1 MIIRR
6 TGLFS
11 LGRRRVDPP
20 EDEIDDESRY
30 DEGSGSGSGFRLP
43 STGEITVTPKDIAV
57 GLGAATAG
65 TAAGVGLYKTAK
77 GVGKFVA
84 RNPKAS
90 KALGKL
96 GAAGVGLGIAGE
108 VVGKYRNYK
117 NSKIDR
123 EYYDY

>member
-20 EDEIDDESRY
+20 EDEIDDELRY
-30 DEGSGSGSGFRLP
+30 DEGSGYRLP

-96 GAAGVGLGIAGE
+96 GAAGVGLGIAGG

>member
-30 DEGSGSGSGFRLP
+30 DEGSGYRLP

-84 RNPKAS
+84 RNPKVS

-96 GAAGVGLGIAGE
+96 GAAGVGLGIAGG

>member
-30 DEGSGSGSGFRLP
+30 DEGSGYRLP
-43 STGEITVTPKDIAV
+43 STGEIIVTPKDIAV

-96 GAAGVGLGIAGE
+96 GAAGVGLGIAGG